1 MLSDPTALPDSG
13 AVSLLTSPGSTSI
26 LFYEST
32 SACLR
37 AENCTGRRPAPCPE
51 RLYLATAIRQQKGA
65 NRWSGSEDDCTST
78 GNANKPQEHSP
89 VPGLQVVRPSQECQ
103 ETQDICGGSQEKS
116 FLQFIS
122 MAGEIWW
129 REFPR
134 LGFPACRK
142 PVNVPSEISYLS
154 FRRS

>member
-1 MLSDPTALPDSG
+1 MR
-13 AVSLLTSPGSTSI
+13 
-26 LFYEST
+26 FYKNI

-37 AENCTGRRPAPCPE
+37 AENRTGRQPAPCPE
-51 RLYLATAIRQQKGA
+51 RLYLATAIRQQKVA

-89 VPGLQVVRPSQECQ
+89 VPGLQVVRPLPRMPGNAGYL
-103 ETQDICGGSQEKS
+103 GGSQETS
-116 FLQFIS
+116 FLQFIG

-129 REFPR
+129 REYPR

-154 FRRS
+154 FCRS